1 MYHQCRIKN
10 CFDFIFRPK
19 NMAHAKVFQCNRARL
34 AWRSSPV
41 WPDWAI
47 LEKPWQLFLTKVAQ
61 TCHNFWGLFQRT
73 SIFFKKTAVASFWK
87 KLGYFLLSIICS
99 HWESSSREIVLATSF
114 FCEIWPLSTSKQTN
128 RVILNGVNDIQL
140 WPIKWKNYD
149 ALASHYRQFSI
160 LYDASSKQ

>member
-1 MYHQCRIKN
+1 MQQSETSL
-10 CFDFIFRPK
+10 
-19 NMAHAKVFQCNRARL
+19 KVFSSVTRL
-34 AWRSSPV
+34 GYSWKALATFFNKSSPNMSQLLG
-41 WPDWAI
+41 AI
-47 LEKPWQLFLTKVAQ
+47 SE
-61 TCHNFWGLFQRT
+61 N
-73 SIFFKKTAVASFWK
+73 INFFKKTAVASFWK
-87 KLGYFLLSIICS
+87 KLGDFLLSIICS